1 MSSTSSTPQQASA
14 IAEADVVNPNKREPD
29 GPPADGSLP
38 APTLAAYYGKPT
50 LRLRDWI
57 KAIKAIKTAR
67 LTTFADEDVE
77 TTRTSLTDLDFDL
90 RKTLLLANE
99 QSQPAPVRLWINT
112 VTQRTLKDR
121 LPNLLFDPLAPATE
135 QISRIAEGLRVG
147 STSANKRDRAKDET
161 LLQLALQLILKR
173 HSDFDPNMLLG
184 VLFQPLRSADKA
196 DIRLAT
202 GELRKRLLQANVRQL
217 RDLSLV
223 YASVQNRSIRAEQAR
238 RDAHER
244 AEESLARLQME
255 RDQVKT
261 LKSELAE
268 SRTEIQAL
276 SAEVTRLNTAIH
288 DTQQI
293 GAHDTA
299 AILAKMRTLLV
310 NRIPPL
316 LEDATDALSREPYY
330 VDVAQER
337 ITSVRNIIKGEV
349 AWLDESSD

>member
-1 MSSTSSTPQQASA
+1 MSDPSPTEPQGVAN
-14 IAEADVVNPNKREPD
+14 AEAATTNLRPKKQG
-29 GPPADGSLP
+29 GPPRDLP
-38 APTLAAYYGKPT
+38 PPPPTLAAYYGTPAP
-50 LRLRDWI
+50 RLKDWI
-57 KAIKAIKTAR
+57 KAIKTAK
-67 LTTFADEDVE
+67 LTTFADEDIEV
-77 TTRTSLTDLDFDL
+77 TRSSLANLDFDL

-99 QSQPAPVRLWINT
+99 PNPPAPVRLWVNT

-121 LPNLLFDPLAPATE
+121 LPDFLFDPMAPAAE
-135 QISRIAEGLRVG
+135 QIGRIAEGLRAG
-147 STSANKRDRAKDET
+147 FASTNKRDRAKDET

-173 HSDFDPNMLLG
+173 HSDFDPGMLLG
-184 VLFQPLRSADKA
+184 VLFQPLRPVGNADT
-196 DIRLAT
+196 RLAT
-202 GELRKRLLQANVRQL
+202 TELRKRLLQANVRQL

-223 YASVQNRSIRAEQAR
+223 QAGAQDRIAQAEQAR

-244 AEESLARLQME
+244 AEESLAKLQME

-268 SRTEIQAL
+268 SRIQVQAL
-276 SAEVTRLNTAIH
+276 AAQVTRLNTAIH

-293 GAHDTA
+293 GAHGTA
-299 AILAKMRTLLV
+299 AISAKMRTLLA
-310 NRIPPL
+310 NRLPPL
-316 LEDATDALSREPYY
+316 LEDAADALSREPYY